1 MSEVVIS
8 LPQDFVLLQVVPELD
23 AGGVERTAVDIS
35 RAVVEAGGT
44 SLIASAGG
52 RLQME
57 LIEHGAK
64 LIKMPVQSKNPLT
77 IAANLGRLYRLIRQR
92 KVSLVHVRSRAPALS
107 ALPAA
112 RLAGVP
118 ALTTYHGVYNAKSG
132 LKRAY
137 NGVMTKGRHVIANS
151 DFTRRHVLETYGLDP
166 RLVTAVAR
174 GSNLAWFDPDAVTD
188 ERLQRAR
195 TFFGLAAD
203 DTRTVF
209 LLAGRLTRWKG
220 QLLAVEAAR
229 RLHAAGRRDF
239 VLVMV
244 GDDQGRMAYRAEIE
258 RAISVAGL
266 DDCVAVAGH
275 FTDMPAAW
283 LASDVGVVPSLDP
296 EAFGRTAVEP
306 QLMGRPVVVAAH
318 GAPVDTVIDD
328 ETGWL
333 FRPGD
338 AEDLARRMTQALDAG
353 PARRR
358 QMGEAG
364 RLRARELYSVQAMVD
379 GTFGVYAQV
388 LEEAWAQG

>member
-1 MSEVVIS
+1 MSVSVIS
-8 LPQDFVLLQVVPELD
+8 LPRDFVLLQVVPELE

-35 RAVVEAGGT
+35 RAVVEAGAT

-52 RLQME
+52 RMEME
-57 LIEHGAK
+57 LTAHGGE
-64 LIKMPVQSKNPLT
+64 LIRMPVQSKNPVT
-77 IAANLGRLYRLIRQR
+77 IAANLGRLYRLIRAR
-92 KVSLVHVRSRAPALS
+92 KVGLVHVRSRAPALS

-118 ALTTYHGVYNAKSG
+118 ALTTYHGVYNAKSA

-166 RLVTAVAR
+166 RQVTAVAR
-174 GSNLAWFDPDAVTD
+174 GSDLRWFDPDSVTE
-188 ERLQRAR
+188 ERRQKARAY
-195 TFFGLAAD
+195 FGLAAD
-203 DTRTVF
+203 DKRTVF

-220 QLLAVEAAR
+220 QLLAVEAAQ
-229 RLHAAGRRDF
+229 RLRDVGRRDF

-244 GDDQGRMAYRAEIE
+244 GDDQGRLGYRAEIE
-258 RAISVAGL
+258 RAVASADL

-283 LASDVGVVPSLDP
+283 LVSDVAVVPSLDP

-318 GAPVDTVIDD
+318 GAPVDTVVDD

-338 AEDLARRMTQALDAG
+338 AEDLARRMAQALDAG
-353 PARRR
+353 SERRR
-358 QMGEAG
+358 QMGEVGQA
-364 RLRARELYSVQAMVD
+364 RARELYSQEAMVE

-388 LEEAWAQG
+388 LEEVWAQG

>member
-1 MSEVVIS
+1 MSVSVIS
-8 LPQDFVLLQVVPELD
+8 LPRDFVLLQVVPEMD

-52 RLQME
+52 RLEME
-57 LIEHGAK
+57 LTAHGGE
-64 LIKMPVQSKNPLT
+64 LIRMPVQSKNPLT

-92 KVSLVHVRSRAPALS
+92 KVSLIHVRSRAPALS

-188 ERLQRAR
+188 ERLQQAR

-203 DTRTVF
+203 DSRTVF

-229 RLHAAGRRDF
+229 RLHEAGRRDF
-239 VLVMV
+239 VVVMV

-258 RAISVAGL
+258 RVIGAAGL

-283 LASDVGVVPSLDP
+283 LAADVGLVPSLDP

-338 AEDLARRMTQALDAG
+338 AEDMARRMAQALDAG
-353 PARRR
+353 PERRR

-364 RLRARELYSVQAMVD
+364 RLRSRELYSVEAMVE

>member
-57 LIEHGAK
+57 LIEHGAE

-118 ALTTYHGVYNAKSG
+118 ALTTYHGVYNARSG

-151 DFTRRHVLETYGLDP
+151 DFTRRHVLDTYGLDP

-174 GSNLAWFDPDAVTD
+174 GSNLGWFDPDAVTD

-203 DTRTVF
+203 DTRSVF

-229 RLHAAGRRDF
+229 RLHATGRRDF

-258 RAISVAGL
+258 RAIGAAGL

-283 LASDVGVVPSLDP
+283 LTSDVGVVPSLDP

-364 RLRARELYSVQAMVD
+364 RLRSCELYSVQAMVD

>member
-57 LIEHGAK
+57 LIEHGAE

-151 DFTRRHVLETYGLDP
+151 
-166 RLVTAVAR
+166 
-174 GSNLAWFDPDAVTD
+174 
-188 ERLQRAR
+188 
-195 TFFGLAAD
+195 
-203 DTRTVF
+203 
-209 LLAGRLTRWKG
+209 
-220 QLLAVEAAR
+220 
-229 RLHAAGRRDF
+229 
-239 VLVMV
+239 
-244 GDDQGRMAYRAEIE
+244 
-258 RAISVAGL
+258 
-266 DDCVAVAGH
+266 
-275 FTDMPAAW
+275 
-283 LASDVGVVPSLDP
+283 
-296 EAFGRTAVEP
+296 
-306 QLMGRPVVVAAH
+306 
-318 GAPVDTVIDD
+318 
-328 ETGWL
+328 
-333 FRPGD
+333 
-338 AEDLARRMTQALDAG
+338 
-353 PARRR
+353 
-358 QMGEAG
+358 
-364 RLRARELYSVQAMVD
+364 
-379 GTFGVYAQV
+379 
-388 LEEAWAQG
+388 

>member
-1 MSEVVIS
+1 MIS
-8 LPQDFVLLQVVPELD
+8 LPRDFVLLQVVPELN
-23 AGGVERTAVDIS
+23 AGGVERTALDVS
-35 RAVVEAGGT
+35 RAVVKAGGT
-44 SLIASAGG
+44 SLVASAGG
-52 RLQME
+52 RLEAELTADGGE
-57 LIEHGAK
+57 LIQ
-64 LIKMPVQSKNPLT
+64 MPVQSKNPMS
-77 IAANLGRLYRLIRQR
+77 IAANCGRLYKLIRDRQ
-92 KVSLVHVRSRAPALS
+92 VSLVHVRSRAPALS

-112 RLAGVP
+112 HLAGVP
-118 ALTTYHGVYNAKSG
+118 ALTTYHGVYNAKSA

-137 NGVMTKGRHVIANS
+137 NGVMTRGRHVIANS

-166 RLVTAVAR
+166 RLVTAVPR
-174 GSNLAWFDPDAVTD
+174 GTDLRRFSPDQVSP
-188 ERLQRAR
+188 ERVAAAR
-195 TFFGLAAD
+195 TFFGLEASDA
-203 DTRTVF
+203 RTVF

-229 RLHAAGRRDF
+229 HLYEAGRRDF

-244 GDDQGRMAYRAEIE
+244 GDDQGRIAFRAEIE
-258 RAISVAGL
+258 RAIAAADL

-275 FTDMPAAW
+275 FEDMPAAW
-283 LASDVGVVPSLDP
+283 LAADVGLVPSLDP

-333 FRPGD
+333 FRPGN

-353 PARRR
+353 SEGRHR
-358 QMGEAG
+358 MGEVGQA
-364 RLRARELYSVQAMVD
+364 RARALYSVDAMIKA
-379 GTFGVYAQV
+379 TFDVYSRV